1 MITFKNKGKSSA
13 EITIYEDIGASWFGG
28 MSAKDFVQKLRDLG
42 NVDTIDVRISSYG
55 GDVFDGL
62 AIYRNLVEH
71 KAKVITHIDGV
82 AASIASVIAMA
93 GKEIHIGA
101 SAQIMIHDAWAFAMG
116 NAADMRDMANL
127 LDTTSGA
134 IADVYTART
143 NRDRDE
149 VRGLMKAETWMI
161 GQEAVDAKFATSVA
175 ENLKVAAKYD
185 PTKHKFKNAPQR
197 LIAPADHGAA
207 HARFNEQRAISAR
220 RSLEARLK

>member
-1 MITFKNKGKSSA
+1 MISFKNKGKSSA
-13 EITIYEDIGASWFGG
+13 EILIYEDIGESWFGG
-28 MSAKDFVQKLRDLG
+28 ISAKTFAEKLRGLG

-71 KAKVITHIDGV
+71 KARVVTHVDGV

-93 GKEIHIGA
+93 GSEIHIGA
-101 SAQIMIHDAWAFAMG
+101 SAQIMIHDAWAMAMG

-134 IADVYTART
+134 IADVYVART
-143 NRDRDE
+143 GRGRDE
-149 VRGLMKAETWMI
+149 IRDLMLAETWMI
-161 GQEAVDAKFATSVA
+161 GAEAVEAKFATTVA
-175 ENLKVAAKYD
+175 ENLKVAAKFD

-197 LIAPADHGAA
+197 MIATPDHGAA
-207 HARFNEQRAISAR
+207 HARFQEQRAISAR
-220 RSLEARLK
+220 RALEARRK